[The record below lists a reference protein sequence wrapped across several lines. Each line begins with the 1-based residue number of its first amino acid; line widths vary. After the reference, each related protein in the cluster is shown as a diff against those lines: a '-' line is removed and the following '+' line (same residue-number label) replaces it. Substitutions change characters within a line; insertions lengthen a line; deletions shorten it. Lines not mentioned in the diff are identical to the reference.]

1 MFNGKDEF
9 TFDEIKEIINIDPED
24 LKTNLMSFLIAKE
37 RIVKKEPEV
46 KDDGERIIKI
56 GIQNSNKIS
65 ETDKFSINTEFTSK
79 RKQIKINPLQKKETV
94 YLEILGEN

>member
-1 MFNGKDEF
+1 MMFNGKDEF

-56 GIQNSNKIS
+56 GI
-65 ETDKFSINTEFTSK
+65 
-79 RKQIKINPLQKKETV
+79 
-94 YLEILGEN
+94 